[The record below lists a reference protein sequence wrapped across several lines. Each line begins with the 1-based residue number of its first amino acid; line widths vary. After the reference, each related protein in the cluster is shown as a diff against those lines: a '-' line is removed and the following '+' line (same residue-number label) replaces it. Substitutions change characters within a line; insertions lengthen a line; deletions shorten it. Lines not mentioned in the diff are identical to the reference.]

1 MGIVAGAVDFLLSE
15 PGRIL
20 SDVRGHAVL
29 SALAVG
35 VAIVIAVPVGA
46 LVGHLHRW
54 SFLAIN
60 GANVLRALPTLA
72 IISLGIPL
80 WGLGLVNILVA
91 LVVLAI
97 PLILTNT
104 YVGISEVDPGTVEAA
119 RGMGLTGW
127 QILWRVEL
135 PNALGLIMAGVRTAT
150 VFVIATAYLAGLA
163 AYPDTLGS
171 VITNPT
177 LPLAQLFTYTVITVA
192 LAFLADGVF
201 AVVQRLLTPTGL
213 KITRAA
219 AA

>member
-1 MGIVAGAVDFLLSE
+1 MDVIVEAVDFLVSE
-15 PGRIL
+15 PGRIW
-20 SDVRGHAVL
+20 SDLRGHAAL
-29 SALAVG
+29 SAMAVA
-35 VAIVIAVPVGA
+35 VAIVVAVPVGA
-46 LVGHLHRW
+46 VVGHLHRW

-80 WGLGLVNILVA
+80 WGLGLVNILIA
-91 LVVLAI
+91 LVVLAV

-104 YVGISEVDPGTVEAA
+104 YVGITEVDPGTVEAA
-119 RGMGLTGW
+119 RGMGLTGR

-135 PNALGLIMAGVRTAT
+135 PNAVNLIMAGVRTAT

-163 AYPDTLGS
+163 AYPNTLGS

-177 LPLAQLFTYTVITVA
+177 LPLAQLLTYTVLTVA
-192 LAFLADGVF
+192 LAFLADGMF
-201 AVVQRLLTPTGL
+201 AVIQRLLTPTGL
-213 KITRAA
+213 TIARAA